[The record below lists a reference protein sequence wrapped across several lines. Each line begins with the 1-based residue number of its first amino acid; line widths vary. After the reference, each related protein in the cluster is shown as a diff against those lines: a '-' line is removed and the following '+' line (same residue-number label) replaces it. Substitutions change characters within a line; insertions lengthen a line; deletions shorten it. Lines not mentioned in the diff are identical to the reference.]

1 MISIK
6 LLILSNNNYFFFL
19 ILDLWE
25 YDLVLVCLF
34 WSVFFGFKYDKI
46 KCVILFFVDN
56 VLFLGIGDDCVMKGW
71 GCKFGGEYFG
81 ILFNCSIFLKFCL
94 FFFFKMVY

>member
-1 MISIK
+1 M
-6 LLILSNNNYFFFL
+6 LGY
-19 ILDLWE
+19 
-25 YDLVLVCLF
+25 
-34 WSVFFGFKYDKI
+34 VFINLELEEKI

-81 ILFNCSIFLKFCL
+81 ILFICSIFLKFCL